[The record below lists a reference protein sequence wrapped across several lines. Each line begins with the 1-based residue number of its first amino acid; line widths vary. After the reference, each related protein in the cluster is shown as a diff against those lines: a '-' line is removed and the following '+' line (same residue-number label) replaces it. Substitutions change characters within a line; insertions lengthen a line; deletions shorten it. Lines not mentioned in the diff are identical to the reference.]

1 MILLIIKL
9 INIITHNYVLTVW
22 WSECNYLVYF
32 QVTQMSLI
40 SSLNKMPPEVELFK
54 LFTYMAS
61 HIPLCF
67 CVLAILIVSAL

>member
-9 INIITHNYVLTVW
+9 INIITHNYKQYDDQ
-22 WSECNYLVYF
+22 SNYLVFF
-32 QVTQMSLI
+32 QVTRMSLI

-67 CVLAILIVSAL
+67 CVLAIHIVSAL

>member
-9 INIITHNYVLTVW
+9 INIITHNYKQYDDQ
-22 WSECNYLVYF
+22 CNYLVYF
-32 QVTQMSLI
+32 QVTRMSLI
-40 SSLNKMPPEVELFK
+40 SSRNKMPPKVELFK

-67 CVLAILIVSAL
+67 CVLAIHIVSAL